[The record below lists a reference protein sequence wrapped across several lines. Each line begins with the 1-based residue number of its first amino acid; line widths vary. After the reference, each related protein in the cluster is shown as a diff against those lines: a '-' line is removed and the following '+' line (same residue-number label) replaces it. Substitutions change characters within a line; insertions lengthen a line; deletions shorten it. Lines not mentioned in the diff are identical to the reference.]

1 MMKLIGA
8 SFRATGRE
16 TAKQI
21 VPFERKLGTMPDDLF
36 HVLTRFH
43 REVVAPDLERR
54 DERLAKVEQKLD
66 EMLGHFD
73 AIYRRLELLST
84 EYHALVAAVGRLEK
98 PIEAIARVDVRRELE
113 EMKARVAQLQERI
126 DKLESTL

>member
-1 MMKLIGA
+1 
-8 SFRATGRE
+8 
-16 TAKQI
+16 
-21 VPFERKLGTMPDDLF
+21 MPEDLF

-43 REVVAPDLERR
+43 REVIAPDLDRR